1 MKFSDSLGGIWEML
15 MCENM
20 CVSVITLFGDVEE
33 VGSGE
38 NKFRLARAGLGFC
51 KEKKK
56 KKKAN

>member
-1 MKFSDSLGGIWEML
+1 ML

-56 KKKAN
+56 KKKGKLT